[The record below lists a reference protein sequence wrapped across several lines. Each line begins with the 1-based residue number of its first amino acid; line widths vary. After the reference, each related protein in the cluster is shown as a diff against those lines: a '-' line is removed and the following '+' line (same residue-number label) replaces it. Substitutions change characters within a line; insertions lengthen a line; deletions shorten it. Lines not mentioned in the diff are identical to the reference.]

1 MKTIELQVPEG
12 INESEI
18 KLMLAALLYQKGM
31 LTAGRAAAFADITK
45 RQFLES
51 VGKFGVSIFG
61 ETPADLEKEF
71 GDD

>member
-31 LTAGRAAAFADITK
+31 LTAGRAAVFADITK

-61 ETPADLEKEF
+61 ETPEDLEKEKA
-71 GDD
+71 